1 MKEYKGLYHNTKD
14 TTKTYEYGAH
24 FKYSDL
30 FNILKDLEEKQK
42 ENNSNEKENSN
53 SLFKSENTEELGLFQ
68 KKRKKLKLKTLS
80 NNKRYLITD
89 INQEN
94 DEKNEIPIIEEEEEN
109 KRHDSRKKI
118 RVLTKSLNKIHLP
131 KISSNSLISLQNK
144 AFNDLNESREIK
156 KLNNSHDFKKKLNFP
171 KIHSFH
177 NNIIQEKENESTNP
191 ETKSIFQESG
201 AVKIYDT
208 FDKKKKG
215 NQRNNNFPNLF
226 HLSLETEDKNDIF
239 DRPQRKKD
247 RLVSIFEKEKKIK
260 NSNNNLFLGDK
271 NNYSNKSNRE
281 AMKNDMAQEIHNLK
295 KQLLGNGNKS
305 SKKVYY

>member
-42 ENNSNEKENSN
+42 ENNNNEKENSN

-94 DEKNEIPIIEEEEEN
+94 DEKNEIPIIEEEEN
-109 KRHDSRKKI
+109 KRHDSRKKF
-118 RVLTKSLNKIHLP
+118 RVMTKSLNKIHLP

-239 DRPQRKKD
+239 DKPQRKKD

-271 NNYSNKSNRE
+271 NNYSNKGNRE

-295 KQLLGNGNKS
+295 MQLLGNGNKS

>member
-42 ENNSNEKENSN
+42 ENNNNEKENSN

-94 DEKNEIPIIEEEEEN
+94 DEKNEIPIIEEEEN
-109 KRHDSRKKI
+109 KRHDSRKKF
-118 RVLTKSLNKIHLP
+118 RVMTKSLNKIHLP

-226 HLSLETEDKNDIF
+226 HLNLETEDKNDIF

-271 NNYSNKSNRE
+271 NNYSNKGNRE

-305 SKKVYY
+305 SKKVHY

>member
-42 ENNSNEKENSN
+42 ENNNNEKENSN

-94 DEKNEIPIIEEEEEN
+94 DEKNEIHIIEEEEN
-109 KRHDSRKKI
+109 KRHDSRKKF
-118 RVLTKSLNKIHLP
+118 RVMTKSLNKIHLP
-131 KISSNSLISLQNK
+131 KISSNNLISLQNK

-226 HLSLETEDKNDIF
+226 HISLETEDKNDIF

-271 NNYSNKSNRE
+271 NNYSNKGNRE

-305 SKKVYY
+305 SKKVHY

>member
-1 MKEYKGLYHNTKD
+1 M
-14 TTKTYEYGAH
+14 
-24 FKYSDL
+24 
-30 FNILKDLEEKQK
+30 
-42 ENNSNEKENSN
+42 
-53 SLFKSENTEELGLFQ
+53 
-68 KKRKKLKLKTLS
+68 
-80 NNKRYLITD
+80 
-89 INQEN
+89 
-94 DEKNEIPIIEEEEEN
+94 
-109 KRHDSRKKI
+109 
-118 RVLTKSLNKIHLP
+118 TKSFNKIHLP
-131 KISSNSLISLQNK
+131 KISSNSLIYLQNK

-208 FDKKKKG
+208 FDKKQKG

-271 NNYSNKSNRE
+271 NNYSNNRE

-295 KQLLGNGNKS
+295 K
-305 SKKVYY
+305 

>member
-42 ENNSNEKENSN
+42 ENNNNEKENSN

-109 KRHDSRKKI
+109 KRKKKKKKI
-118 RVLTKSLNKIHLP
+118 RVLT
-131 KISSNSLISLQNK
+131 K

-201 AVKIYDT
+201 AVKIYDS

-271 NNYSNKSNRE
+271 NNYSNKGIRE
-281 AMKNDMAQEIHNLK
+281 AIKNDMAQEIHNLK

>member
-42 ENNSNEKENSN
+42 ENNNNEKENSN

-94 DEKNEIPIIEEEEEN
+94 DEKNEIPIIEEEEN
-109 KRHDSRKKI
+109 KRHDSRKKF
-118 RVLTKSLNKIHLP
+118 RVMTKSLNKIHLP

-226 HLSLETEDKNDIF
+226 HISLETEDKNDIF

-271 NNYSNKSNRE
+271 NNYSNKGNRE

>member
-42 ENNSNEKENSN
+42 ENNNNEKENSN

-94 DEKNEIPIIEEEEEN
+94 DEKNEIHIIEEEEN
-109 KRHDSRKKI
+109 KRHDSRKKF
-118 RVLTKSLNKIHLP
+118 RVMTKSLNKIHLP
-131 KISSNSLISLQNK
+131 KISSNNLISLQNK

-156 KLNNSHDFKKKLNFP
+156 KLNNSHDFKKKSNFP

-226 HLSLETEDKNDIF
+226 HISLETEDKNDIF

-271 NNYSNKSNRE
+271 NNYSNKGNRE

-305 SKKVYY
+305 SKKVHY

>member
-1 MKEYKGLYHNTKD
+1 M
-14 TTKTYEYGAH
+14 
-24 FKYSDL
+24 
-30 FNILKDLEEKQK
+30 
-42 ENNSNEKENSN
+42 
-53 SLFKSENTEELGLFQ
+53 
-68 KKRKKLKLKTLS
+68 
-80 NNKRYLITD
+80 
-89 INQEN
+89 
-94 DEKNEIPIIEEEEEN
+94 
-109 KRHDSRKKI
+109 
-118 RVLTKSLNKIHLP
+118 TKSLNKIHLP

-201 AVKIYDT
+201 AVKIYDS

-271 NNYSNKSNRE
+271 NNYSNKGIRE
-281 AMKNDMAQEIHNLK
+281 AIKNDMAQEIHNLK

>member
-42 ENNSNEKENSN
+42 ENNNNEKENSN

-94 DEKNEIPIIEEEEEN
+94 DEKNEIPIIEEEEN
-109 KRHDSRKKI
+109 KRHDSRKKF
-118 RVLTKSLNKIHLP
+118 RVMTKSLNKIHLP

-201 AVKIYDT
+201 AVKIYDS

-271 NNYSNKSNRE
+271 NNYSNKGIRE
-281 AMKNDMAQEIHNLK
+281 AIKNDMAQEIHNLK

>member
-42 ENNSNEKENSN
+42 ENNNNEKENSN

-94 DEKNEIPIIEEEEEN
+94 DEKNEIPIIEEEEN
-109 KRHDSRKKI
+109 KRHDSRKKF
-118 RVLTKSLNKIHLP
+118 RVMTKSLNKIHLP

-226 HLSLETEDKNDIF
+226 HISLETEDKNDIF

-271 NNYSNKSNRE
+271 NNYSNKGNRE

-305 SKKVYY
+305 SKKVHY

>member
-42 ENNSNEKENSN
+42 ENNNNEKENSN

-94 DEKNEIPIIEEEEEN
+94 DEKNEIPIIEEEEN
-109 KRHDSRKKI
+109 KRHDSRKKF
-118 RVLTKSLNKIHLP
+118 RVMTKSLNKIHLP

-226 HLSLETEDKNDIF
+226 NLSLETKDKNDIF
-239 DRPQRKKD
+239 DKPQRKKD

-271 NNYSNKSNRE
+271 NNYSNKGNRE
-281 AMKNDMAQEIHNLK
+281 AMKNNMAQEIHNLK

-305 SKKVYY
+305 SKKVHY

>member
-42 ENNSNEKENSN
+42 ENNNNERENSN

-94 DEKNEIPIIEEEEEN
+94 DEKNEIPIIEEEEN
-109 KRHDSRKKI
+109 KRHDSRKKF
-118 RVLTKSLNKIHLP
+118 RVMTKSLNKIHLP

-215 NQRNNNFPNLF
+215 NQRNNFPNLF

-239 DRPQRKKD
+239 DKPQRKKD

-271 NNYSNKSNRE
+271 NNYSNKGNRE

-305 SKKVYY
+305 SKKVHY